1 MLLQGSIAAGLQA
14 GIGNVAAG
22 SLFAMAQSVAMGGA
36 IPAVFTAF
44 GAGVG
49 AAAGAAAGAGTDDAG
64 TAGAEAAAASA
75 DAAAASADA
84 AAASARAATT
94 GADAAWGG
102 AAADAGIATGA
113 TLGAASVVRT
123 GHNRCGKCKRRD
135 KRYCR
140 HQRPLHHPSSRPNSG
155 L

>member
-1 MLLQGSIAAGLQA
+1 
-14 GIGNVAAG
+14 
-22 SLFAMAQSVAMGGA
+22 MAQSVAMGGA

-64 TAGAEAAAASA
+64 TAGA

-94 GADAAWGG
+94 GADAAGGG

-140 HQRPLHHPSSRPNSG
+140 HQRPLHHPSSRSNSG

>member
-22 SLFAMAQSVAMGGA
+22 SLFAMAQGVAMGGA

-49 AAAGAAAGAGTDDAG
+49 AAAAAAAGAGTDDAG
-64 TAGAEAAAASA
+64 TAGADEVAVGEGAAAVSV
-75 DAAAASADA
+75 DA
-84 AAASARAATT
+84 AAASARAATA
-94 GADAAWGG
+94 GADAAGGG

-123 GHNRCGKCKRRD
+123 GPNRCGKCKRRGR
-135 KRYCR
+135 RYCR
-140 HQRPLHHPSSRPNSG
+140 HPLHHPSSRPNSG